1 MYVTIVLRPI
11 KFRDTQAYFDLT
23 HSDLDIKKYVPKKV
37 KNTLAQ
43 TGEFLGECE
52 KADFQTEYA
61 YIIELHSSDGIFP
74 IGALFA
80 SATPIYNSL
89 TVTYF
94 IGKHYRHQGYMKEAL
109 RKFAAFIKHD
119 TRYCSLFFDIPA
131 SNQTCKN
138 LVQSV
143 GAKSAGISPIS
154 VFEQFERFELRLRT
168 PQQ

>member
-1 MYVTIVLRPI
+1 MQVTIVLRPI
-11 KFRDTQAYFDLT
+11 TFRDTQDYFNLS
-23 HSDLDIKKYVPKKV
+23 HSDSDIKYYVPEKV
-37 KNTLAQ
+37 KSTLAQ
-43 TGEFLGECE
+43 TGEFLGKYER
-52 KADFQTEYA
+52 ANFQTEYA
-61 YIIELHSSDGIFP
+61 YIIELHNSNGIFP

-80 SATPIYNSL
+80 SASPIYNSL
-89 TVTYF
+89 IVTYF
-94 IGKHYRHQGYMKEAL
+94 IGKCYRHQGYMKEAL

-119 TRYCSLFFDIPA
+119 THYCSLFFDIPA

-168 PQQ
+168 IVG